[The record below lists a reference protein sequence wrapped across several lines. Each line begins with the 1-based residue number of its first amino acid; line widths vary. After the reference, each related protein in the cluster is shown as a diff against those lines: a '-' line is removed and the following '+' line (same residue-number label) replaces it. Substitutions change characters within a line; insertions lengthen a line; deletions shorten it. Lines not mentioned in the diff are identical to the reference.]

1 MELVFLGTGA
11 GVPSKERNVSSIAL
25 TLLQEINSIWLFD
38 CGEATQ
44 HQILSTSIKP
54 RKITKIFITHLHG
67 DHIYGLPGLLS
78 SRSFQGGDEL
88 LTVYGPLG
96 IKEYIETSLRIS
108 RTHLTYPLSIVEL
121 KEGEILDEE
130 KFTVYAKQLDH
141 GIESYG
147 FRVVEK
153 DKPGELLVAKL
164 KELGILPGPIYRD
177 IKENDEV
184 VTEDSITLH
193 QKDFIGPSKKGRV
206 ITIMGDTR
214 TKDEHVSLVKNSDVL
229 IHESTFMHDRL
240 DLASDY
246 FHSTNTQ
253 AAELAAKSDVKQLI
267 LSHIS
272 SRYQQEDEEGILS
285 EARNI
290 FPTTYLAKDFFV
302 FKIDNHN

>member
-1 MELVFLGTGA
+1 MQLTFLGTGA
-11 GVPSKERNVSSIAL
+11 GVPSKERNVTSVAL
-25 TLLQEINSIWLFD
+25 SVLQEVNSIWLFD

-44 HQILSTSIKP
+44 HQILRTSIKP
-54 RKITKIFITHLHG
+54 RKINKIFITHLHG

-78 SRSFQGGDEL
+78 SRSFQAGDEL
-88 LTVYGPLG
+88 LTVYGPCG
-96 IKEYIETSLRIS
+96 IKEFIETSLRIS
-108 RTHLTYPLSIVEL
+108 GTHLTYPLSIVEL
-121 KEGEILDEE
+121 KEGMILDED

-141 GIESYG
+141 GVESYG
-147 FRVVEK
+147 YRVVEK

-164 KELGILPGPIYRD
+164 KEIGIQPGPIYRE
-177 IKENDEV
+177 IKENEV
-184 VTEDSITLH
+184 VITENGTSLH

-214 TKDEHVSLVKNSDVL
+214 TKDAHVSFVKDSDVL
-229 IHESTFMHDRL
+229 VHEATFMHGRS

-253 AAELAAKSDVKQLI
+253 AAELAVKSDVKQLI

-272 SRYQQEDEEGILS
+272 SRYQQEDEENILL

-290 FPTTYLAKDFFV
+290 FPTTYLAKDFFE
-302 FKIDNHN
+302 FEIDNHN